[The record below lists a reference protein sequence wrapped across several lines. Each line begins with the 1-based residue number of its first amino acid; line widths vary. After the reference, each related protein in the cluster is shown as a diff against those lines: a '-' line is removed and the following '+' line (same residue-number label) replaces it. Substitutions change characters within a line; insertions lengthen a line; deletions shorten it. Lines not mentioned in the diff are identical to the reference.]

1 MAVSVATG
9 VPLEFFYLTIEGHIL
24 GGQDLLGR
32 FGALPGAH
40 IRMNGRLRG
49 GVRPPSEYIPG
60 QWTCGV
66 CGMEGCWPARTKCYR
81 CAAPRSGAPPSW
93 VHPHGPQRE
102 RAYPGQ
108 PAAPQPVPMNPARR
122 APRRPASK
130 QARSASVPSPGPTP
144 AGPVDPGNAE
154 AIAQIM
160 AALEGMG
167 LPEMLLQQV
176 RSSIPPAP
184 AGKARVVSNEK
195 RLAQLGSKINI
206 LEQQSTKLTKHLRRL
221 EEEFLET
228 RTKFE
233 EKTVEL
239 ENAKTEYRLLRD
251 TGKFTPT
258 NFASCCVIEW
268 R

>member
-9 VPLEFFYLTIEGHIL
+9 VPLEFIYLTIEGHIL
-24 GGQDLLGR
+24 GGQDILGR

-66 CGMEGCWPARTKCYR
+66 CGTEGCWPARTKCSR
-81 CAAPRSGAPPSW
+81 CAAPRSGAAPSK
-93 VHPHGPQRE
+93 VPPHGSQRE

-108 PAAPQPVPMNPARR
+108 PAAPQPVPMNPVRR

-130 QARSASVPSPGPTP
+130 QARSASFPSPGPTP
-144 AGPVDPGNAE
+144 AAPVDPGNAE
-154 AIAQIM
+154 AIAQTM

-184 AGKARVVSNEK
+184 AVKARVVSNDK

-221 EEEFLET
+221 QEEFLET
-228 RTKFE
+228 RT
-233 EKTVEL
+233 
-239 ENAKTEYRLLRD
+239 
-251 TGKFTPT
+251 
-258 NFASCCVIEW
+258 
-268 R
+268 